1 MCLGWVCANAMCFVE
16 FQFHCDHDQPARHH
30 PSTHHTHTYESQTH
44 PDIVFDATWK
54 WNRTSKNYIRN
65 MYDLTRSRIR
75 STHIHAAICKARV
88 IYELLPKFL
97 RKILRTHI
105 YCILYTRGIGYSLSS
120 RQTSMAMDGRAA
132 ATPCSHH
139 KNKLY
144 GIFAFVFAFS
154 FPPTASLWPPSR
166 HCRKTTRTNK
176 QQIHFCIYEMLEI
189 HTYSWRLFHTSS
201 AGINSAIAHL
211 PKVRL
216 ARHVVVVVVAAWHD
230 AASLHCILERMN
242 SVQTKR
248 VHRSYSKSSYAHCHI

>member
-132 ATPCSHH
+132 ATPPPRRAVIT
-139 KNKLY
+139 KINY
-144 GIFAFVFAFS
+144 TAFS
-154 FPPTASLWPPSR
+154 PSFSLSHFPPTASLWPP
-166 HCRKTTRTNK
+166 
-176 QQIHFCIYEMLEI
+176 L
-189 HTYSWRLFHTSS
+189 
-201 AGINSAIAHL
+201 AAL
-211 PKVRL
+211 PKNNQNQQTADPFLHIRN
-216 ARHVVVVVVAAWHD
+216 AR
-230 AASLHCILERMN
+230 N
-242 SVQTKR
+242 T
-248 VHRSYSKSSYAHCHI
+248 HIFMAFIPYELSGN

>member
-1 MCLGWVCANAMCFVE
+1 
-16 FQFHCDHDQPARHH
+16 
-30 PSTHHTHTYESQTH
+30 
-44 PDIVFDATWK
+44 
-54 WNRTSKNYIRN
+54 

-154 FPPTASLWPPSR
+154 FPPDRIPLTSPRGIAEKQPEPTNSR
-166 HCRKTTRTNK
+166 SISAYTKCSKYTH
-176 QQIHFCIYEMLEI
+176 IHGV
-189 HTYSWRLFHTSS
+189 YSIRAQRELIRQSHTSRKFVWLVMLLLLLLLHGMTRHRCTAFWS
-201 AGINSAIAHL
+201 A
-211 PKVRL
+211 
-216 ARHVVVVVVAAWHD
+216 
-230 AASLHCILERMN
+230 
-242 SVQTKR
+242 
-248 VHRSYSKSSYAHCHI
+248 